1 MGANGYN
8 NGVRIGPF
16 AAYLFFGQS
25 FISSKRKCIHTVNRD
40 IIDIHAVNFSLGKI

>member
-16 AAYLFFGQS
+16 VVYLFFGQS
-25 FISSKRKCIHTVNRD
+25 LYHQKRRCIHTVNRE
-40 IIDIHAVNFSLGKI
+40 IVNIQFTRDHILRK